1 MALLNGIYVNVVDEH
16 MEDDVEVT
24 SHPVEQGAD
33 ISDHVN
39 IRSDTL
45 SLSGNIVSTDTLS
58 AAEILDQIQSW
69 KRSKTLVRYEGRNF
83 GDGFLIISCTTSHPN
98 TVKGGCKFDM
108 TLKRPRIAHSMYVAD
123 ENTQPE
129 TVTVQPS
136 VGNLEVGQTV
146 VFTGGDVFVSSDAQ
160 TKAATRGRSTCE
172 VTLLSRADWS
182 VHPIHLVS
190 TDGGMVYGW
199 VDEGNIA
206 GVQSD
211 NTETKPQTDAGLQ
224 QIAKG
229 A

>member
-1 MALLNGIYVNVVDEH
+1 MALLNGIYVNVVDER

-33 ISDHVN
+33 IADHVN

-69 KRSKTLVRYEGRNF
+69 KRSKTPVRYEGRNY
-83 GDGFLIISCTTSHPN
+83 GDMFWIIGCPTAHPN
-98 TVKGGCKFDM
+98 TVKGGCTFDM
-108 TLKRPRIAHSMYVAD
+108 TLKRLRIAQNAYVAD

-129 TVTVQPS
+129 TVTAQPS

-224 QIAKG
+224 QISKG